1 VQNRKG
7 SNIQIQAGQNLENRG
22 CEMKMQETEND
33 KKNTKNEELG
43 LDRAELEYQ
52 SEFFKD
58 IEEVDGDE

>member
-1 VQNRKG
+1 
-7 SNIQIQAGQNLENRG
+7 
-22 CEMKMQETEND
+22 MKMQETEND

>member
-1 VQNRKG
+1 
-7 SNIQIQAGQNLENRG
+7 
-22 CEMKMQETEND
+22 MKMQETEND

-58 IEEVDGDE
+58 IEEVDGDD

>member
-1 VQNRKG
+1 
-7 SNIQIQAGQNLENRG
+7 
-22 CEMKMQETEND
+22 MQETEND